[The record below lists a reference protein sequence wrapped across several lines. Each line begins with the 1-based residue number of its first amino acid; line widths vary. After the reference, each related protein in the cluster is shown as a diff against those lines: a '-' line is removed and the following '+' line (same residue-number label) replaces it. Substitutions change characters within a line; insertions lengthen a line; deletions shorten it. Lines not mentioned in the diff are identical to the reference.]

1 MINLSEEE
9 KERKTKDFENQIEIK
24 LKALN
29 QKMHDD
35 LKISVGSRVQLVA
48 GLIMAAL
55 GVPNKVSPLDI
66 ADLKGNTGK
75 NSNDGKTVVDKISD
89 FLSEKKIPDEKK
101 DLIVS
106 DLTKVFIYSDLYK
119 PMNGESKIKTIY
131 TVIKNDIMPIFTSAK
146 HLDFTGRLFNVLNE
160 WVDIPDGERNDV
172 VLTPRYVCEL
182 MAKLCKVNK
191 DSFVW
196 DYATGFN
203 FLDETDD
210 KRCRRKY

>member
-75 NSNDGKTVVDKISD
+75 ILMMGK
-89 FLSEKKIPDEKK
+89 LL
-101 DLIVS
+101 LI
-106 DLTKVFIYSDLYK
+106 KYQ
-119 PMNGESKIKTIY
+119 
-131 TVIKNDIMPIFTSAK
+131 IF
-146 HLDFTGRLFNVLNE
+146 
-160 WVDIPDGERNDV
+160 
-172 VLTPRYVCEL
+172 
-182 MAKLCKVNK
+182 
-191 DSFVW
+191 
-196 DYATGFN
+196 
-203 FLDETDD
+203 
-210 KRCRRKY
+210 